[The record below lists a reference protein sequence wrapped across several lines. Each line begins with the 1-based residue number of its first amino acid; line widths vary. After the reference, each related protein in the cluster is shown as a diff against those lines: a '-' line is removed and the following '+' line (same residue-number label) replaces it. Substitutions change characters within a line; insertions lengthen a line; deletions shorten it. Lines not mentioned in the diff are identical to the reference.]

1 MSATLARRCGAH
13 HRGRRDEEGEDD
25 LGRFG
30 LSRARLAVDHDG
42 LRAAARLHV
51 VVRGAGHLVQVW
63 RQRRPVRWLG
73 RSSGSSRALVCFHRA
88 SLVQPG
94 DLAEGIERDEHWS
107 RARVDLARGVSRGD
121 HVEERGL
128 VEVREDR
135 NVFRAIE
142 RLWIGWDEV
151 LWLGGEGLRGVSVE
165 RREREQSE
173 APGERL

>member
-1 MSATLARRCGAH
+1 
-13 HRGRRDEEGEDD
+13 
-25 LGRFG
+25 
-30 LSRARLAVDHDG
+30 
-42 LRAAARLHV
+42 
-51 VVRGAGHLVQVW
+51 
-63 RQRRPVRWLG
+63 
-73 RSSGSSRALVCFHRA
+73 
-88 SLVQPG
+88 
-94 DLAEGIERDEHWS
+94 
-107 RARVDLARGVSRGD
+107 
-121 HVEERGL
+121 VEERGL